1 MVCTG
6 RAGAVTVFTGLTL
19 PQGGC
24 RACITLQQ
32 SMRLTPCGKVSKMAD
47 TRTSKQQIYSICNS
61 LN

>member
-24 RACITLQQ
+24 RACVTLQQ
-32 SMRLTPCGKVSKMAD
+32 SMRLTPCGKVSPVKWLIQEQAD
-47 TRTSKQQIYSICNS
+47 IKFTVFVIP
-61 LN
+61 